1 LKNFI
6 SSFWGKSLLYTLLNR
21 FSVILFGVVSFFI
34 LVRHITPEENGIWS
48 LFLTI
53 ITLVEVIKQGL
64 LRNPLIKFL
73 SMQENDKDMV
83 QSSIILINCI
93 FSLIVI
99 LIIGVGGN
107 AISYFLKS
115 PHLYELFG
123 WSIFSI
129 LLLIPF
135 NHCEVLLQAHFRYQ
149 QIFMAYLLRQGMF
162 MLGIITLVLIIPQ
175 YLSLVNLVIV
185 QSISLFASTV
195 LIYIS
200 SRELLPK
207 KIKFDAALTRRI
219 LHFGKYVFGTNVFSN
234 LSRFAD
240 HFVTANAIANPEL
253 GKRYVSYYN
262 ACSRISNLVDM
273 PSVAVADVL
282 FPKNVQAL
290 ELEGINKVK
299 YYFERMVGSIISI
312 VLPASIFI
320 MLLPKLTLLIVAGKQ
335 YLEAANILRIVMI
348 IAMLRPFFYQFGAT
362 MDAIGKPQ
370 LNFWYNLLLMCINFS
385 FTYIGLHWI
394 GRDGAAYALVAHH
407 IVSLIIIY
415 PVLKKHV
422 HIDMRNI
429 VKYAIGNYKYMFNLV
444 KSMVFKSGKNSGSSN
459 GSSSNGAHE
468 MPVKPEPIVNDQ

>member
-1 LKNFI
+1 MKKFI

-83 QSSIILINCI
+83 QSSVILINCL
-93 FSLIVI
+93 FSALVI
-99 LIIGVGGN
+99 LAIGLGGK
-107 AISYFLKS
+107 AIAGFLKS
-115 PHLYELFG
+115 PHLYELFV

-135 NHCEVLLQAHFRYQ
+135 NHCEVLLQAHFKYQ
-149 QIFMAYLLRQGMF
+149 QIFMAYLLRQGLF
-162 MLGIITLVLIIPQ
+162 MVCIVTLVLVVPQ
-175 YLSLVNLVIV
+175 YLSLVNLVIA
-185 QSISLFASTV
+185 QTISLFVSTV

-200 SRELLPK
+200 SRPLLPK
-207 KIKFDAALTRRI
+207 KLKFDWVLTRKI

-234 LSRFAD
+234 VSRFAD

-320 MLLPKLTLLIVAGKQ
+320 MLLPKFTLLIVAGNQ
-335 YLEAANILRIVMI
+335 YQEAANILRIVMI
-348 IAMLRPFFYQFGAT
+348 IAVLRPFFYQFGAT

-370 LNFWYNLLLMCINFS
+370 LNFWYNLLLMCINFVL
-385 FTYIGLHWI
+385 TYLGLYWI
-394 GRDGAAYALVAHH
+394 GRDGAAYALVVHH
-407 IVSLIIIY
+407 IVSLLIIY
-415 PVLKKHV
+415 PVLKRHV
-422 HIDMRNI
+422 NIEMRN
-429 VKYAIGNYKYMFNLV
+429 VAKYAIGNYKYMFNMAMGLLRS
-444 KSMVFKSGKNSGSSN
+444 KKNNNSSN
-459 GSSSNGAHE
+459 NGTHE
-468 MPVKPEPIVNDQ
+468 LPVKPEATVVK

>member
-1 LKNFI
+1 M

-83 QSSIILINCI
+83 QSSVILINCI
-93 FSLIVI
+93 FSLLVI
-99 LIIGVGGN
+99 AIIGIGGKVI
-107 AISYFLKS
+107 AMFLKS
-115 PHLYELFG
+115 PHLYELFV

-135 NHCEVLLQAHFRYQ
+135 NHCEVLLQAHFKYQ
-149 QIFMAYLLRQGMF
+149 QIFMAYLLRQGLFMF
-162 MLGIITLVLIIPQ
+162 GIITLVFVMPGQLT
-175 YLSLVNLVIV
+175 LVNLVIV
-185 QSISLFASTV
+185 QALSLLVSTV
-195 LIYIS
+195 LIYIN

-207 KIKFDAALTRRI
+207 KLKFNAELTRRI

-234 LSRFAD
+234 VSRFAD

-262 ACSRISNLVDM
+262 ACSRISGLVDM

-282 FPKNVQAL
+282 FPKNVQAV

-320 MLLPKLTLLIVAGKQ
+320 MLLPKFTLLVVAGRQ

-348 IAMLRPFFYQFGAT
+348 IAILRPFFYQFGAT

-370 LNFWYNLLLMCINFS
+370 LNFWYNLLLMCINFT
-385 FTYIGLHWI
+385 FTYLGLHWL

-415 PVLKKHV
+415 PVLRKHV
-422 HIDMRNI
+422 HVDMRNV
-429 VKYAIGNYKYMFNLV
+429 VKYAIGNYKYMFNLA
-444 KSMVFKSGKNSGSSN
+444 KSMLSSKNDNAASN
-459 GSSSNGAHE
+459 GKHE
-468 MPVKPEPIVNDQ
+468 LPVKQEAVINNP

>member
-1 LKNFI
+1 MKKFI
-6 SSFWGKSLLYTLLNR
+6 SSFWGKSLLFTVLNR

-83 QSSIILINCI
+83 QSSVILINLI
-93 FSLIVI
+93 FSFIVI
-99 LIIGVGGN
+99 AAIGIGGS
-107 AISYFLKS
+107 AIAAFLKS
-115 PHLYELFG
+115 PHLHELFL
-123 WSIFSI
+123 WSILSI

-135 NHCEVLLQAHFRYQ
+135 NHCEVLLQAHFKYQ
-149 QIFMAYLLRQGMF
+149 QIFIAYLLRQGLF
-162 MLGIITLVLIIPQ
+162 MIGIIVLVFAMPGQLT
-175 YLSLVNLVIV
+175 LVNLVIV
-185 QSISLFASTV
+185 QSISLLASTV

-200 SRELLPK
+200 SRHLLPK
-207 KIKFDAALTRRI
+207 KFKFDAVLTRRI

-234 LSRFAD
+234 VSRFAD

-320 MLLPKLTLLIVAGKQ
+320 MLLPKFTLLVVAGRQ

-385 FTYIGLHWI
+385 FTYIGLHYI

-422 HIDMRNI
+422 HVEMRNI
-429 VKYAIGNYKYMFNLV
+429 IKYAIGNYKYMFNFAM
-444 KSMVFKSGKNSGSSN
+444 SMLRPNSSN
-459 GSSSNGAHE
+459 VASNGTHE
-468 MPVKPEPIVNDQ
+468 LPVKKEVVDY